1 MILPKNISVVS
12 NTPTQ
17 GPIRTL
23 QENLLLLRS
32 ADPEV
37 RTQAFDQIRPLGK
50 PEISAAY
57 QQVRQLTPSPG
68 WELDC
73 LERMEVERP
82 DPPIHCE
89 RCVCTVV
96 SPGYEAMTEVMLDTL
111 ACYGRSPEARVVV
124 FTVDDSYHTLS
135 HRTDITRIRC
145 RSLERLSAAVKGAL
159 YSASRFIKS
168 EKILTLESDMLVVDS
183 LQPLWALLDVVCPTV
198 LLGSRPGQSQARF
211 KMLPHMTNIMKAKR
225 SDMEFITGLADFDSP
240 FWFNGGVIA
249 GAQAA
254 FMRLD
259 TEMRRL
265 APYSILWMEG
275 GSPVAFTDEY
285 LMNLCL
291 SLMNNSA
298 EFAGTFNQQFYD
310 LERDRWVQTVTTSEG
325 STYRQDGYPSRILHM
340 ISTARE
346 LMWEIKSEIDES
358 LQPAVPS

>member
-1 MILPKNISVVS
+1 MILTK

-17 GPIRTL
+17 GPARTL

-32 ADPEV
+32 ADSEA

-50 PEISAAY
+50 PEISSAY
-57 QQVRQLTPSPG
+57 QQFRQFLPAPG

-73 LERMEVERP
+73 LERMEVEVP
-82 DPPIHCE
+82 DPPIRCE
-89 RCVCTVV
+89 RCICTVV

-111 ACYGRSPEARVVV
+111 ACNGQSPEARVVL
-124 FTVDDSYHTLS
+124 FTVDDSYHTLA

-145 RSLERLSAAVKGAL
+145 RSLERLSPAVKGAL
-159 YSASRFIKS
+159 YSASRFVKAG
-168 EKILTLESDMLVVDS
+168 KILTLEADMLVVDS

-198 LLGSRPGQSQARF
+198 LLGSRPGQAQKRF
-211 KMLPHMTNIMKAKR
+211 KMLSHMTNTMKAKR
-225 SDMEFITGLADFDSP
+225 SDMEFITGLVDFDSP

-249 GAQAA
+249 GAQEA

-259 TEMRRL
+259 AEMRRL

-285 LMNLCL
+285 LMNLCI

-298 EFAGTFNQQFYD
+298 ELAGTFNQQFYD
-310 LERDRWVQTVTTSEG
+310 LERDRWVQTVKPAQG
-325 STYRQDGYPSRILHM
+325 SAYRQDGYPSHILHI
-340 ISTARE
+340 ISTARD
-346 LMWEIKSEIDES
+346 LMWEIKSELDENP
-358 LQPAVPS
+358 QPATPS